1 MKKDDD
7 DDIKSGVFQ
16 FPPPRSKRKRFTP
29 HTPASSSENL
39 KHEPMSTHLIYDVLE
54 GGGGGGGCSS

>member
-1 MKKDDD
+1 MMMM
-7 DDIKSGVFQ
+7 ISNPVFQ

-39 KHEPMSTHLIYDVLE
+39 KHEPMSTHMLE
-54 GGGGGGGCSS
+54 GGGGGGVGL